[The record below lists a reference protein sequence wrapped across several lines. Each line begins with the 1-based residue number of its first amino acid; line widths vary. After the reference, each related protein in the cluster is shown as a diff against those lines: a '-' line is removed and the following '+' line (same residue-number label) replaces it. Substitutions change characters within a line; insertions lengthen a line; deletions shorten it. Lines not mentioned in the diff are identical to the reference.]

1 MSFQDLAVGIGFN
14 SSIENDSR
22 QLVNASGTP
31 FIPWVNW
38 LALVYALLVDPAIR
52 IPQIDPPV
60 ADCY

>member
-1 MSFQDLAVGIGFN
+1 MSFRDLAVGIGFS
-14 SSIENDSR
+14 SSIENDSC
-22 QLVNASGTP
+22 QVVNASGFP

-38 LALVYALLVDPAIR
+38 LALVYEFLVDPAIR